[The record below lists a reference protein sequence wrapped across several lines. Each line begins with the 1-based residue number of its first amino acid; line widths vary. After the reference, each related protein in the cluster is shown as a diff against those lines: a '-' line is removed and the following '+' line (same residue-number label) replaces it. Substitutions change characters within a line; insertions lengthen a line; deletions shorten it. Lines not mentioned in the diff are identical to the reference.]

1 MWDNRWGRSREKDWG
16 RGAADLGE
24 AGTRV
29 RGWGMGCD
37 LSSGLGQAWVGTW
50 MKMETE
56 FRTGT
61 RVGQRTWLVTKCR
74 VRSRGIRHRSLGS
87 RGRGSLL
94 AEGFVRT

>member
-1 MWDNRWGRSREKDWG
+1 
-16 RGAADLGE
+16 
-24 AGTRV
+24 
-29 RGWGMGCD
+29 
-37 LSSGLGQAWVGTW
+37 
-50 MKMETE
+50 MKMETG

-94 AEGFVRT
+94 AEGFVRTWYQPVLASLVAWCPGDLSL